1 MRLGSLSFVSA
12 LVASAA
18 AQNATFLAGFL
29 QELQRQ
35 NLTSLA
41 QAASTI
47 NGTTAGQLLLSVLGT
62 EPQTIFAPTNEAC
75 EFLPKEMLMVTGAKT
90 SSGTGAANVTSD
102 AELLA
107 DVLSYHVVPGTFDT
121 TATLPNTTI
130 GRTLLN
136 ASNLVFLEGNKS
148 QVLAWAN
155 ESDGHVHILNQ
166 KYVRKNPRP
175 QKNFGI

>member
-1 MRLGSLSFVSA
+1 MRLGSLGVVSA

-62 EPQTIFAPTNEAC
+62 EPQTIFAPNNEAC
-75 EFLPKEMLMVTGAKT
+75 ESLPKMLMMPSA
-90 SSGTGAANVTSD
+90 
-102 AELLA
+102 
-107 DVLSYHVVPGTFDT
+107 
-121 TATLPNTTI
+121 
-130 GRTLLN
+130 
-136 ASNLVFLEGNKS
+136 
-148 QVLAWAN
+148 
-155 ESDGHVHILNQ
+155 
-166 KYVRKNPRP
+166 
-175 QKNFGI
+175 

>member
-1 MRLGSLSFVSA
+1 MRLGSLSVVSA

-62 EPQTIFAPTNEAC
+62 EPQTIFAPNNEAC
-75 EFLPKEMLMVTGAKT
+75 EFLPNEMLMSAKT

-166 KYVRKNPRP
+166 KYVWKNPLR
-175 QKNFGI
+175 QRDFGV